1 LSGRGGTGGVGG
13 RVGPTSWPATVLCTS
28 WDVLN
33 SISFR
38 SPSPFYILL
47 LGGVFL
53 RWLGCVRRQQSLELL
68 VLVGC
73 LGAGF
78 TRLLPVSRG
87 GLPRI
92 TIPRRSR
99 IEQEEG
105 PRLLRAPT
113 LCWTSRP
120 LASPGG
126 GQQPLLLAA
135 PPGRI
140 AGVGFGVGDFRLAP
154 TAWVDRPDILLM
166 SVAPCVDELLA
177 VGRVGSKPS
186 VLLSVNLALCP

>member
-1 LSGRGGTGGVGG
+1 MSGRGGTGGVGG
-13 RVGPTSWPATVLCTS
+13 RVGPTGWPATVLCSS

-53 RWLGCVRRQQSLELL
+53 RWLGCVREQQSFEFLA
-68 VLVGC
+68 LVGC
-73 LGAGF
+73 LGVGF

-87 GLPRI
+87 ALPRI
-92 TIPRRSR
+92 TIPRCSR

-126 GQQPLLLAA
+126 DQQPLLLAA

-140 AGVGFGVGDFRLAP
+140 AGVGFGVSDLRLAP
-154 TAWVDRPDILLM
+154 TAWVDRSDILVM
-166 SVAPCVDELLA
+166 SVARCVDDLLA
-177 VGRVGSKPS
+177 VGRVGT
-186 VLLSVNLALCP
+186 VQAVCIVVG